1 MEHSRLTRSKISK
14 NAGKSA
20 EKPAVVKKPAAARKS
35 ATGKNKA
42 IRDIRQ
48 DAEKMAAAFQA
59 VTENIATRR
68 IEAYEAR
75 TAPMGEA
82 LADKDLK
89 KYQEAYQ
96 ENPVANALATLPA
109 SYLAENRAVLQEMN
123 YTYSD
128 ILPRCPGA
136 TSQSNSGRCWLF
148 AALNAMRFYII
159 KNLNLNDYFEL
170 SEAYLFFYDKIER
183 SLFFLEKMLELRD
196 RPFTD
201 PVVFGMTHV
210 SRPVDDGGTFGFFR
224 NLIEKYGIVPK
235 SCYGESFNTQC
246 SEEMNEILWS
256 KLGQFAHYIR
266 TSGKSEAALRKQMR
280 NEMMPEIYSL
290 MVRFLGAPPKSFT
303 WSYNESGDNVESVR
317 EKGTHHRLPDLTPR
331 GFYDTYVV
339 PYYNPQEKV
348 VLRHDPRKNIR
359 SNTVYS
365 SEHHGHMVGAP
376 PNVDFNVDLAVLKK
390 AVADSITAEQPV
402 WFACDVG
409 KDFNPEY
416 SLLSTEAFNYSGLFQ
431 TDFLTD
437 KAAML
442 EIGLSGAT
450 HAMLIVGVDKTD
462 KQDYVKWRVE
472 NSWGEWP
479 GEDPGYLQM
488 SDAWFDRFVYE
499 AVVNLDLLPDELQK
513 IYGENQYKPI
523 YLDYNDPFGAVAVK

>member
-1 MEHSRLTRSKISK
+1 MKSTRSTNSTVSTISTRSA
-14 NAGKSA
+14 AGKASII
-20 EKPAVVKKPAAARKS
+20 KNIRK
-35 ATGKNKA
+35 
-42 IRDIRQ
+42 
-48 DAEKMAAAFQA
+48 DAEKMTAAFQA
-59 VTENIATRR
+59 VTENITTRR

-75 TAPMGEA
+75 TAPQAEA
-82 LADKDLK
+82 LSDIDLK
-89 KYQEAYQ
+89 KYQAAYQ

-109 SYLAENRAVLQEMN
+109 SYLAENRSVLQETN

-136 TSQSNSGRCWLF
+136 TSQSNSGRCWMF

-183 SLFFLEKMLELRD
+183 SLFFLEKMLELRS
-196 RPFTD
+196 RPLTD
-201 PVVFGMTHV
+201 PVIFGMTRV

-256 KLGQFAHYIR
+256 KLGQFAHSIR
-266 TSGKSEAALRKQMR
+266 TSGKSETALRKQIR

-290 MVRFLGAPPKSFT
+290 MVRFLGEPPKTFT
-303 WSYNESGDNVESVR
+303 WSYHESGDNVESVR
-317 EKGTHHRLPDLTPR
+317 EKGTFHRLTDLTPR
-331 GFYDTYVV
+331 GFYETYVV
-339 PYYNPQEKV
+339 PYYNPQDKV
-348 VLRHDPRKNIR
+348 VLRHDPRKSSR

-365 SEHHGHMVGAP
+365 SEHHGHMVGVP
-376 PNVDFNVDLAVLKK
+376 PNVDFNVDLSVMKTAVS
-390 AVADSITAEQPV
+390 ASIAAEQPV

-416 SLLSTEAFNYSGLFQ
+416 SLLSTEAFNYAGLFQ

-442 EIGLSGAT
+442 DIGLSGAT
-450 HAMLIVGVDKTD
+450 HAMLIVGVDKTE
-462 KQDYVKWRVE
+462 QDYLKWRVE

-488 SDAWFDRFVYE
+488 SDAWFDRYVYE
-499 AVVNLDLLPDELQK
+499 AVVNLDLLPEKLQK
-513 IYGENQYKPI
+513 IYLENQYKPI